1 MFCQGYEEKM
11 TSSLDFTKEDFSR
24 LLTALNAELQRR
36 GIQGSIVVAGG
47 AAMMYAF
54 NSRKTTADIDGLFH
68 PAGPM
73 RECIAAVAESEG
85 VSEGWLNDG
94 VKGFYNG
101 NTMRSLPLF
110 KLSNLTVE
118 RLDNESL
125 LALKLTSARTTGS
138 KDLED
143 AKVLAAHIGIS
154 TVEQALDIVESRI
167 PKQRIPTVTQY
178 FASEVLDSLQAQ
190 KEAALKLHAPLLR
203 IFLTQKDIAKTKD
216 SPNSGIESVMHDLSI
231 SIDAHAS
238 ALQKDRSTYF
248 GKFWWR
254 QFGVKREDA
263 HTLNSKEPGLF
274 ERIEQHH
281 TELVTLLKQH
291 LATPSTQTTKRLG
304 ELSKAYA
311 GDLNKAFG
319 ALNPKQADFGFS
331 GLYMSLDTHQQPKTS
346 HRTSPAPTP
355 THRPKI

>member
-1 MFCQGYEEKM
+1 M

-24 LLTALNAELQRR
+24 LLAALNTELQRR
-36 GIQGSIVVAGG
+36 GIQGTIVVAGG

-85 VSEGWLNDG
+85 VSDGWLNDG

-125 LALKLTSARTTGS
+125 LALKLTSARTIGG

-143 AKVLAAHIGIS
+143 AKVLAAHMGIS
-154 TVEQALDIVESRI
+154 TVDQALDIVESRI

-178 FASEVLDSLQAQ
+178 FALEVLDSLQQQ
-190 KEAALKLHAPLLR
+190 KEAALRLPAPLLQ
-203 IFLTQKDIAKTKD
+203 IFLTPKELTQIKD
-216 SPNSGIESVMHDLSI
+216 SPSDALDSVQRSLSV
-231 SIDAHAS
+231 SLDAHAS
-238 ALQKDRSTYF
+238 SLQEDRTAYF

-254 QFGVKREDA
+254 QLGIKRAGA
-263 HTLNSKEPGLF
+263 HALNASAPGLF
-274 ERIEQHH
+274 ERIEQNH
-281 TELVTLLKQH
+281 TELVSLLRLH
-291 LATPSTQTTKRLG
+291 LATPSEQTTKRLSD
-304 ELSKAYA
+304 LSTAYA
-311 GDLNKAFG
+311 SDLNTAFG
-319 ALNPKQADFGFS
+319 ALNQQQAEHGFN
-331 GLYMSLDTHQQPKTS
+331 GLYMSLDSLQRSQPKP
-346 HRTSPAPTP
+346 HAGYRTPPAPTLLSGQKP
-355 THRPKI
+355 